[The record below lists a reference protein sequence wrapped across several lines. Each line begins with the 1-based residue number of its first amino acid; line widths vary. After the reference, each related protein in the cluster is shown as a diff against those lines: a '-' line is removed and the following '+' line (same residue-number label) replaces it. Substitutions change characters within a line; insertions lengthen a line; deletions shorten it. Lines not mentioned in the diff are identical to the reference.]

1 MKRSAHVL
9 LAGAVAALAATE
21 WLHGG
26 SAAWVAVCAVGG
38 AVAAALAPFARPR
51 GRSLAAA
58 GATLAL
64 GATLVAG
71 WLEIRRI
78 ECCWPAERE
87 ARIARDSAALGT
99 ALQAAVSEARRL
111 AERGRTAALLP
122 RDGVFAMLRAAVA
135 GERDAPEH
143 GVAVLAPYGAP
154 WAWAGRHRFV
164 PERDAGDS
172 LRAVITPFYVT
183 LEARRQ
189 TADGGQAVGTVLLD
203 AAPVI
208 ADRAGALGVR
218 FGAAHGVTLR
228 FYAAGAGPASR
239 DVFEFA
245 PDRDVLLSVEP
256 VPPAQS
262 DAKLAAQERWAR
274 WGTVALVL
282 AIVLLLVAAPSG
294 WGRWLTVL
302 VGAWVAVRAPLGPAL
317 SLTAAF
323 SPATFYRPALGVL
336 TASAGALTAVSLV
349 LLLAA
354 STLWR
359 RGGARR
365 WWHVAAAAMLVLSA
379 PYLVRYLGRGI
390 APPASG
396 VSAGLW
402 LTWQVALAGTSMA
415 LVLFAAALLRGPVEP
430 RRVPWALPAACVW
443 AAIAGLAGLWL
454 WQPYGAWPEWY
465 TFLWL
470 PALVGVII
478 PAPRRWALPGIA
490 VVAGTAA

>member
-1 MKRSAHVL
+1 MPGRKASRSCGAAVQHSRGDAVINHLIEPRALLRRCRGGPSDRAGTVGRQRARPAAIAGPGPVGKLEILRQFHAHERRRQVEQQRCIELPAMGGPVGVVEQAREVEREDVHGKDARVPRAQRRERLLVRVVAVRGENDERLDTALLPRAEQIVHPAVQRLAAHGGVTGKGALGGGVDAVLDGGRAQDAAGGREVVGEPLDDDCVAAQRQVRPVLFAGAHGDQQPRVARQLVAHRVGREGLEVKRSAHVL

-78 ECCWPAERE
+78 ECCRPAERE

-135 GERDAPEH
+135 GEHDAPEH
-143 GVAVLAPYGAP
+143 GVAVLAPDGAP

-189 TADGGQAVGTVLLD
+189 TAD
-203 AAPVI
+203 
-208 ADRAGALGVR
+208 RK
-218 FGAAHGVTLR
+218 
-228 FYAAGAGPASR
+228 
-239 DVFEFA
+239 
-245 PDRDVLLSVEP
+245 SV
-256 VPPAQS
+256 V
-262 DAKLAAQERWAR
+262 
-274 WGTVALVL
+274 
-282 AIVLLLVAAPSG
+282 
-294 WGRWLTVL
+294 
-302 VGAWVAVRAPLGPAL
+302 
-317 SLTAAF
+317 
-323 SPATFYRPALGVL
+323 
-336 TASAGALTAVSLV
+336 
-349 LLLAA
+349 
-354 STLWR
+354 
-359 RGGARR
+359 
-365 WWHVAAAAMLVLSA
+365 
-379 PYLVRYLGRGI
+379 
-390 APPASG
+390 
-396 VSAGLW
+396 
-402 LTWQVALAGTSMA
+402 
-415 LVLFAAALLRGPVEP
+415 
-430 RRVPWALPAACVW
+430 
-443 AAIAGLAGLWL
+443 
-454 WQPYGAWPEWY
+454 
-465 TFLWL
+465 
-470 PALVGVII
+470 
-478 PAPRRWALPGIA
+478 
-490 VVAGTAA
+490 